1 MMYSSFLFF
10 SFVFFGVKLKGRGT
24 GINLFNKKF
33 IIKKKN
39 SIEVII
45 CTVVLWFFLEPIKY
59 KLVPKPK
66 KEKKKKIEV
75 YYI

>member
-1 MMYSSFLFF
+1 MKWSFGERGRELLYDVFLFF
-10 SFVFFGVKLKGRGT
+10 FFLGVKLKGRGT

-45 CTVVLWFFLEPIKY
+45 CTVVL
-59 KLVPKPK
+59 
-66 KEKKKKIEV
+66 
-75 YYI
+75 

>member
-1 MMYSSFLFF
+1 MYSFF
-10 SFVFFGVKLKGRGT
+10 FFFFFGVQLKGRGT

-45 CTVVLWFFLEPIKY
+45 CTVVLQFFFLEPIKY
-59 KLVPKPK
+59 KLVPKKRKK
-66 KEKKKKIEV
+66 KEKRN
-75 YYI
+75 

>member
-1 MMYSSFLFF
+1 MMYSSFLSFF

-33 IIKKKN
+33 IIKKKS

-45 CTVVLWFFLEPIKY
+45 CTVVL
-59 KLVPKPK
+59 
-66 KEKKKKIEV
+66 
-75 YYI
+75 